1 MLRKSRAFHVQTVDP
16 LPTQS
21 YPPPPP
27 PAAKQP
33 MDLVKLTALTKHVSR
48 HAAVTIGGAY
58 AAKKFVDVAGE
69 IALTIAKSK
78 FK

>member
-1 MLRKSRAFHVQTVDP
+1 MRLPRAFHVQTVDP
-16 LPTQS
+16 LPTSS
-21 YPPPPP
+21 YTPPPPSAP
-27 PAAKQP
+27 KQP

-48 HAAVTIGGAY
+48 HAAVTVGGLY
-58 AAKKFVDVAGE
+58 AGKKIVDVAGE